1 MTTEDQKF
9 KEFLRAE
16 ARENPE
22 LVRIAAKLALLSR
35 DKHFNV
41 LDDKT
46 INAVSNLHNITKD
59 QAKELWE
66 KLMKFNELLMKK
78 YGDAYLENADEVC
91 SITQKYK
98 NNLVKQYHK

>member
-1 MTTEDQKF
+1 MNTEDQKF
-9 KEFLRAE
+9 KEFLRRE

-22 LVRIAAKLALLSR
+22 LFRLAAKLVE
-35 DKHFNV
+35 KVKPYNEM

-91 SITQKYK
+91 SLTQKYK